1 MKKLISYFVLNLVL
15 FSIPFLSVQASATPI
30 SKLALSS
37 LYQGDDEDDEE
48 IYIPDWIED
57 NQQAMEYFIQSN
69 IAQMFVLYPGELP
82 YEEGIEGGWGDE
94 GAQQIEDHMDFMSV
108 TKWLQVRDQ
117 LRKEY
122 ADILRE
128 VTECYEAGELG
139 PDARFAEYY
148 KKLYAFE
155 NRMWELWGN
164 YMDEYHDEYHRM
176 YYEYKGFWQLSYGQ
190 EVYLQ
195 DNSVQTGAAAYE
207 LSEGYGDLGI
217 IAHRDRPVVG
227 YSISLCKEDEDHKRP
242 QAWALY
248 GYYSTDGNFPGDPNS
263 PEWKFIDARSDYDFP
278 AGDSVTVNFDVARPG
293 IYNHFYLRM
302 YRRDDQLNERLPS
315 VSIQEFRF
323 IDGDVQITDD
333 TPIPDPELPK
343 FMVTLNEVEKDQY
356 FVPRIAVKTDIGTPS
371 SPFRF
376 RNRRANAVFHHI
388 NPDAKDYAYQW
399 YSPLQF
405 DENGELTV
413 RLQDKEGWNIFKSD
427 EVEGYYMAPGHICD
441 VYLSTDVVEKATGRN
456 YTLTDTIPFI
466 IAYPKPT
473 LSVEDNSILTARDV
487 QEATYKATIKD
498 LDDEQGFSIKVE
510 VEDYANG
517 SRQTRVLEYEFEPS
531 DEFYDEA
538 DKYVWYVVP
547 NAEWLRMRVDGDK
560 VHECR
565 INLLYWANPKGEDV
579 KVTLTATNT
588 VGEAA
593 SSVTKSFHCDLVD
606 VENGFSATYKEGFDD
621 DAEVHDITEWRT
633 SNKNEIEAFKTA
645 FDKKDTR
652 GVKAAHKAWEESLKK
667 TISYSAPAIWGPA
680 EVIWED
686 HYKLRLP
693 AGDGKFYVGYPGID
707 LTETFT
713 LSWPNVGVSKTLS
726 YTSLDMPDNYYV
738 LCPTVEDVSGTRSIT
753 VYYTDNKG
761 EGKSVTE
768 MGNFG
773 SEEEE
778 PDYLFIKD
786 DVGIRSFAQ
795 MLFRDN
801 SSQAIGGFNRFF
813 YKRTEGTAT
822 YFGSGDHGVED
833 LSTFGWK
840 QYGYNYWDHRLNLSS
855 TPQFTRYIVPLE
867 RNSLVLEQ
875 TPIVRLQLME
885 EDGTPIDDPYL
896 IVRTA
901 TITQPAGSEA
911 VPLGT
916 TQSYSAIKKGVEMQA
931 NKLINGVLEIPVEP
945 DPDGGTN
952 HVLIE
957 IAQYHWSPYYQS
969 RLFSEFT
976 DPEAF
981 TNYINKG
988 LPYPCVIRRFPDQLI
1003 TKTYDS
1009 YINTLTTRSVDEG
1022 LFSNSRTPHSLD
1034 DGTDMGYEGQGK
1046 SYIDMLV
1053 GLRRY
1058 NAHHD
1063 AEFESGSGPMFK
1075 PEGSTGLEENW
1086 NFNYGYKLFSA
1097 KRAANVNF
1105 NGNPPSSNY
1114 EVWRFAPEAMDDVE
1128 IANDDYGRPIYWPSS
1143 QTGFNHSYAYMTC
1156 RPISMIEDMRK
1167 SDTTPHSEIIGLG
1180 EFNKSVLNA
1189 SGNASGNCKMYYKNI
1204 GTFYNTATEEIDPE
1218 ALINSVAGTETPGYD
1233 GNSMPSE
1240 KSTDK
1245 ISGGLKGFSMSTP
1258 SCLPFANILVTSDIG
1273 EYRIRSSF
1281 ELNALDFIMPQNE
1294 AMERLQKIQTRVN
1307 DVSNYLQQFLLIK
1320 NSCLG
1325 DYTTDIFN
1333 TDDGVFLGFKGF
1345 VEMAVIKDH
1354 KANKWTP
1361 YFTGFGAKAE
1371 ASAQFTWKMQAP
1383 PFIAKMVTRGEMSS
1397 SFMMLNPHPKDFVYQ
1412 QSFKDPQQGL
1422 NEATFNPYSHF
1433 NIYVNSTFD
1442 LQLCLQAGIGF
1453 DAGFIAAHGGL
1464 MGKARAAARF
1474 AYVDRPYLT
1483 GNLRRSAG
1491 SRFDL
1496 EASLSAYAYFKFL
1509 FLKYTKEWPIC
1520 GVSKTYWSPDNNWNP
1535 LKSDP
1540 NLRPEL
1546 LEEEA
1551 KVRVRPLTAVYAPLR
1566 RRVSVIG
1573 SRTISDNVDIFANPI
1588 YMNGGSRLA
1597 LFNINN
1603 PSNPNDDRVIVS
1615 GENCNIDTPSQL
1627 YGDDVPSFAYDAASA
1642 GDHQI
1647 VAVQRLSQQLTSA
1660 DTNMEAADKLTDK
1673 LQIVASVGNNT
1684 GDFKPTVIS
1693 PKNSANQD
1701 PKAAIAQNGSA
1712 AVVWASGEI
1721 NVEEKSDG
1729 DGGTYSDPS
1738 LTGNLVLSEYITDE
1752 YGEGSWTRPA
1762 ELVGISPLSQ
1772 VKDYAIATGGKH
1784 PIVMASVPG
1793 ISSEGDASAPVM
1805 LMTVNGLGIARRT
1818 NLGIEGAQHQLC
1830 AVYENGQ
1837 KSTNH
1842 FVASCIVNAGED
1854 GKTDIQLFDITMDDD
1869 GTIHHNSL
1877 GRLGL
1882 DKYRILSY
1890 RLVSPKNG
1898 ATGVDGLGIIWNQH
1912 EQENTDDETL
1922 DAVAYNR
1929 TYVAR
1934 INRRGDYIYLS
1945 HAAQALDL
1953 PDEES
1958 VADMTAYMDYD
1969 EGRECPV
1976 VTAAFCVGETQKDG
1990 ASTAASILEKKVSLN
2005 NEIKWLEESSG
2016 LSNIIDRKNGTE
2028 IKLAFRNIGL
2038 HTIRKFHITMAG
2050 ETFEQSAD
2058 VAPSASTTVTVKLPA
2073 KTDFSNEVPFT
2084 VTADFYDIDI
2094 TDPNDSGVLTG
2105 QASTSGA
2112 FKVNVVDFV
2121 MGLSVNRLDKET
2133 KRNVVSLSIANLSP
2147 MALKPGNT
2155 VKVSLFTDALGDT
2168 QYPGV
2173 ATYSIP
2179 ANQLYDATTKSAL
2192 VKTIRFFVNA
2202 PETRTTVYAICQTV
2216 DSEGNVVFD
2225 QNTSDN
2231 MVIVSLAPSKTEE
2244 GGETTEESEYNIVTL
2259 VRLIQSLK
2267 DDKPQPDQDYNGD
2280 GIVDMKDLDAL
2291 QQLILKSA
2299 PDRLTVDDLENPQ
2312 LKVRNAGDNIEVEGL
2327 NPDKDLKVF
2336 DATGQ
2341 LINWTEPNAEKASV
2355 KLSRKGTVIVVND
2368 GKAGVIRH

>member
-1 MKKLISYFVLNLVL
+1 MKEMRFILVL
-15 FSIPFLSVQASATPI
+15 IIALFLPPPAV
-30 SKLALSS
+30 LA
-37 LYQGDDEDDEE
+37 QDEE
-48 IYIPDWIED
+48 EDIFVPDWVEN
-57 NQQAMEYFIQSN
+57 NQQAFEYFEGDN
-69 IAQMFVLYPGELP
+69 KAQMFVLYPGELP
-82 YEEGIEGGWGDE
+82 YEEGVDGSWGDE
-94 GAQQIEDHMDFMSV
+94 GAQQIAEHMDYMSV
-108 TKWLQVRDQ
+108 TKWLAVRDG

-122 ADILRE
+122 ADLLLEI
-128 VTECYEAGELG
+128 TERYEEGVLG
-139 PDARFAEYY
+139 PDARLVEYCT
-148 KKLYAFE
+148 KFE
-155 NRMWELWGN
+155 RFKTRMWDLWSVYNG
-164 YMDEYHDEYHRM
+164 E
-176 YYEYKGFWQLSYGQ
+176 YEYEYNRNHYEYDGFWQLAYGRS
-190 EVYLQ
+190 VLLQ
-195 DNSVQTGAAAYE
+195 DNSVQTGASAWD
-207 LSEGYGDLGI
+207 LSEGYGDLGFI
-217 IAHRDRPVVG
+217 VYRDRPVVG
-227 YSISLCKEDEDHKRP
+227 YSISVCSQADGVKHP

-248 GYYSTDGNFPGDPNS
+248 GYYSTDGNFPDANS
-263 PEWKFIDARSDYDFP
+263 PEWKLIDARSDYSFP
-278 AGDSVTVNFDVARPG
+278 AGDSVTVNFDAARPG

-302 YRRDDQLNERLPS
+302 YKRDDQLNERLPS

-343 FMVTLNEVEKDQY
+343 FMVTLNEVEKDNY

-388 NPDAKDYAYQW
+388 NPEAKDITYQW
-399 YSPLQF
+399 IFPLEF
-405 DENGELTV
+405 NDNGELTV
-413 RLQDKEGWNIFKSD
+413 LLQDSKGWNIFKSD
-427 EVEGYYMAPGHICD
+427 EAEGYYVAPGHICD

-456 YTLTDTIPFI
+456 YTMTDTIPFI
-466 IAYPKPT
+466 VTYPKPT
-473 LSVEDNSILTARDV
+473 LSVEDNSLLTARDV
-487 QEATYKATIKD
+487 QEATYKANIKD

-510 VEDYANG
+510 VEDYASG
-517 SRQTRVLEYEFEPS
+517 SRQTRVLEYEFEPW

-538 DKYVWYVVP
+538 AQYFWYVMP
-547 NAEWLRMRVDGDK
+547 NAEWLSMRVDGDK

-565 INLLYWANPKGEDV
+565 INLPYWANPKGEDV

-588 VGEAA
+588 LGKAA
-593 SSVTKSFHCDLVD
+593 SSVTKSFHCEEID
-606 VENGFSATYKEGFDD
+606 VTQGFSATYQNGFDGD
-621 DAEVHDITEWRT
+621 GAVYDISEWKT
-633 SNKNEIEAFKTA
+633 SNKDEVDAFKAA
-645 FDKKDTR
+645 FDAHDTP
-652 GVKAAHKAWEESLKK
+652 GVKVAHKVWEESLKK
-667 TISYSAPAIWGPA
+667 TISYSAPATWGPA

-686 HYKLRLP
+686 HQRELRLP

-726 YTSLDMPDNYYV
+726 YSSLDMPENYYV
-738 LCPTVEDVSGTRSIT
+738 LCPTVEGASGTRSIT

-761 EGKSVTE
+761 EGKSVTV

-813 YKRTEGTAT
+813 HTRTEGTAT
-822 YFGSGDHGVED
+822 YYGTGDHGVED
-833 LSTFGWK
+833 LTTFWWK
-840 QYGYNYWDHRLNLSS
+840 EYGYNYFNHRLNLSS
-855 TPQFTRYIVPLE
+855 TPQFTRYITSLD
-867 RNSLVLEQ
+867 RNSIVLEQ

-911 VPLGT
+911 VPIGT

-931 NKLINGVLEIPVEP
+931 NQLINGVLEIPVEP

-957 IAQYHWSPYYQS
+957 VAQYHWSPIYQS

-988 LPYPCVIRRFPDQLI
+988 LPYPCVIRRFPDNLYS
-1003 TKTYDS
+1003 KTYDS

-1022 LFSNSRTPHSLD
+1022 LFSNSRAPHSLD

-1058 NAHHD
+1058 NAHKD

-1105 NGNPPSSNY
+1105 NGNPPYSHY
-1114 EVWRFAPEAMDDVE
+1114 AVWGFAPEAMDDVE
-1128 IANDDYGRPIYWPSS
+1128 IAHDDYGRPIYWPSS
-1143 QTGFNHSYAYMTC
+1143 QTGFHHSYAYMTC

-1189 SGNASGNCKMYYKNI
+1189 SGNASGNCMMYYKNI

-1294 AMERLQKIQTRVN
+1294 AMDRLQKVQTRVN

-1325 DYTTDIFN
+1325 DYTTDIFD
-1333 TDDGVFLGFKGF
+1333 TDDGAFVGFKGF

-1383 PFIAKMVTRGEMSS
+1383 PFIAKMITRAEMSS
-1397 SFMMLNPHPKDFVYQ
+1397 SFMLLNPHPKDFVYQ
-1412 QSFKDPQQGL
+1412 QSFLDPQQGL
-1422 NEATFNPYSHF
+1422 NETTFNPYSHF

-1474 AYVDRPYLT
+1474 AYVDRPYLS
-1483 GNLRRSAG
+1483 GSLRRSAG
-1491 SRFDL
+1491 ARFDL
-1496 EASLSAYAYFKFL
+1496 AASLSAYAYFKFL

-1520 GVSKTYWSPDNNWNP
+1520 GVSKTYWSPDNDWNP

-1546 LEEEA
+1546 LEAESTM
-1551 KVRVRPLTAVYAPLR
+1551 RVRPLTMTYMPQR

-1573 SRTISDNVDIFANPI
+1573 SRLISDKVDIFANPI

-1603 PSNPNDDRVIVS
+1603 PADPNDDRVIVS
-1615 GENCNIDTPSQL
+1615 GEGCDVDTPSQL
-1627 YGDDVPSFAYDAASA
+1627 YGDNVPSFAYHAASA

-1647 VAVQRLSQQLTSA
+1647 VAVQRLAQQLDYS
-1660 DTNMEAADKLTDK
+1660 DVSMEAADRLTDK
-1673 LQIVASVGNNT
+1673 LQIVASVGTNT
-1684 GDFKPTVIS
+1684 GDFRPTVIS
-1693 PKNSANQD
+1693 PNNSANQD

-1721 NVEEKSDG
+1721 TVTEKSDG
-1729 DGGTYSDPS
+1729 DGGTYSDPC
-1738 LTGNLVLSEYITDE
+1738 LTGNLVLSEYVTDE
-1752 YGEGSWTRPA
+1752 YGDGSWTRPS
-1762 ELVGISPLSQ
+1762 ELVQINQLSQ
-1772 VKDYAIATGGKH
+1772 VKDYAIATGGQH
-1784 PIVMASVPG
+1784 PIIMASVPG
-1793 ISSEGDASAPVM
+1793 ISPEGEASAPVM

-1818 NLGIEGAQHQLC
+1818 SLGIEGAQHQLV

-1837 KSTNH
+1837 KTTNH
-1842 FVASCIVNAGED
+1842 FIASCIVNADED
-1854 GKTDIQLFDITMDDD
+1854 GKTDIQLFDITLGED
-1869 GTIHHNSL
+1869 GSMRHSSL

-1882 DKYRILSY
+1882 DNYRILSY
-1890 RLVSPKNG
+1890 RLVAPKDG

-1922 DAVAYNR
+1922 DAVPYNR

-1953 PDEES
+1953 NDDMS

-1969 EGRECPV
+1969 IGRDCPV
-1976 VTAAFCVGETQKDG
+1976 VTAAFCIGETQVDG
-1990 ASTAASILEKKVSLN
+1990 ASTAAEIIEKQVSLN
-2005 NEIKWLEESSG
+2005 NEIEWIEGATG
-2016 LSNIIDRKNGTE
+2016 LSNIIDKRNGTE
-2028 IKLAFRNIGL
+2028 IKLGVRNIGL
-2038 HTIRKFHITMAG
+2038 HTIKKFTVEMAG
-2050 ETFEQSAD
+2050 LTFEQAAS
-2058 VAPSASTTVTVKLPA
+2058 VAPSERTTITIKLPA
-2073 KTDFSNEVPFT
+2073 STNFDNEIPFT
-2084 VTADFYDIDI
+2084 ITADFYDIDI
-2094 TDPNDSGVLTG
+2094 TNLSDAGLATG
-2105 QASTSGA
+2105 SASIKGA
-2112 FKVNVVDFV
+2112 FKVNVVDFCT
-2121 MGLSVNRLDKET
+2121 GLAVNRLDKET
-2133 KRNVVSLSIANLSP
+2133 KKNVVAVSVSNLSP
-2147 MALKPGNT
+2147 MALKPGNS

-2168 QYPGV
+2168 QYGNV
-2173 ATYSIP
+2173 ATYTIP
-2179 ANQLYDATTKSAL
+2179 VEQLYNAEQNRPL
-2192 VKTIRFFVNA
+2192 VKTVRFFVEA
-2202 PETRTTVYAICQTV
+2202 PKTRTIVYAICQTV
-2216 DSEGNVVFD
+2216 DSQGNVVFD

-2231 MVIVSLAPSKTEE
+2231 VTLVSLAPANHGAEDEDEVGVPTIGMLTRLIRALNDETKATPDLDYNND
-2244 GGETTEESEYNIVTL
+2244 GLVNMDDFNPMLAAIAETT
-2259 VRLIQSLK
+2259 
-2267 DDKPQPDQDYNGD
+2267 
-2280 GIVDMKDLDAL
+2280 
-2291 QQLILKSA
+2291 
-2299 PDRLTVDDLENPQ
+2299 PDRLTISDLLDPQ
-2312 LKVRNAGDNIEVEGL
+2312 LKVTNVGKSITIEGL
-2327 NPDKDLKVF
+2327 NPEKDLKVF
-2336 DATGQ
+2336 DATGR
-2341 LINWTEPNAEKASV
+2341 LLKWTEPAAESATVEVNA
-2355 KLSRKGTVIVVND
+2355 KGTLIIVND